1 MRLLAVST
9 ILLLALLLFGCL
21 EKKVVANNMSTD
33 SDSVEFVMLETTS
46 YENDHDVAINQT
58 MKQAASGIFIALEQ
72 AVRDAASRIVA
83 TMDDKQLAA
92 QVIIT
97 GIDGK
102 GHLTQGM
109 KTLLMEC
116 PAGGIML
123 FRYNLDT
130 DNEAIQELIAET
142 VALIAL
148 GNTLEMDQT
157 VFTIPP
163 FVAVD
168 HEGGSVNRFRT
179 GVADLPPAAFY
190 SQMAQDKGE
199 EAAIVQINTDSFNAG
214 TSIKRLGVNMNLAPI
229 TEYLNDNNR
238 DFLSNRS
245 YGSDPA
251 FTAKAASAFVAGME
265 QAGILCVVKHFPGSA
280 GADPHYYLSVLNG
293 SKPILAELTAPTAA
307 LINNG
312 YARVLMVSHTV
323 VPAWDSKIAS
333 LSPAVMGTWLRGEL
347 GYKGIII
354 CDDFSMAAAK
364 ISSSTEGASSLSPE
378 TAAVLSLAAGTD
390 MVLVWPQ
397 DLLRTHRVI
406 MAALDDGSLPRERL
420 TEAATRVIYEKILME
435 LIIGEWGV
443 GSGEWE
449 H

>member
-1 MRLLAVST
+1 MRVLHLSS
-9 ILLLALLLFGCL
+9 LLLFLLILSGCL
-21 EKKVVANNMSTD
+21 VKNCMGNNKPVDSNSPEYIMLKSATD
-33 SDSVEFVMLETTS
+33 T
-46 YENDHDVAINQT
+46 NDHDVAMNQT
-58 MKQAASGIFIALEQ
+58 MKQAATGIFNALDQ
-72 AVRDAASRIVA
+72 AVRDAASRIAA
-83 TMDDKQLAA
+83 TMDDNQLAA

-130 DNEAIQELIAET
+130 DNEAIKELIAEAVT
-142 VALIAL
+142 LIAL
-148 GNTLEMDQT
+148 GNTLQIDQN
-157 VFTIPP
+157 VFSIPP

-179 GVADLPPAAFY
+179 GVADLPTASFY
-190 SQMAQDKGE
+190 LQMAQDNGE
-199 EAAIVQINTDSFNAG
+199 EAAIIQINTDSFNAG
-214 TSIKRLGVNMNLAPI
+214 RSIKRLGVNMNLAPI
-229 TEYLNDNNR
+229 TEYFNDNNR
-238 DFLSNRS
+238 DFLSSRS
-245 YGSDPA
+245 YGSDPV
-251 FTAKAASAFVAGME
+251 FTTKAASAFVTGME

-293 SKPILAELTAPTAA
+293 SKSILTELTAPTAA
-307 LINNG
+307 LIHNG
-312 YARVLMVSHTV
+312 HTKALMVSHTI

-333 LSPAVMGTWLRGEL
+333 LSPAIMGTWLRGEL

-364 ISSSTEGASSLSPE
+364 ISNSAESASSLSPE

-397 DLLRTHRVI
+397 DLRRTHRAI
-406 MAALDDGSLPRERL
+406 TAALDDGSLPRERL
-420 TEAATRVIYEKILME
+420 QDAAARVIYEKIKME
-435 LIIGEWGV
+435 LINEK
-443 GSGEWE
+443 
-449 H
+449 